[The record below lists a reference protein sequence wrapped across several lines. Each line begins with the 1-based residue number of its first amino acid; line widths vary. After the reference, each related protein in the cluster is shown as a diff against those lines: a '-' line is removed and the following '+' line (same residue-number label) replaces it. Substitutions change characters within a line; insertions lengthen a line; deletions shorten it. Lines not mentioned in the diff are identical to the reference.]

1 MMVKGLCS
9 KGPIRYLLTTVTHI
23 QHFDQQ
29 SRNAI
34 MYNRIPQ
41 LLTQTH
47 IDIFMT
53 GKESGRGRGAVSYII
68 LSSKSDLIKR
78 PIYFPLVWLAI
89 QIENQE
95 I

>member
-1 MMVKGLCS
+1 MITL
-9 KGPIRYLLTTVTHI
+9 THI
-23 QHFDQQ
+23 LHFDQQ
-29 SRNAI
+29 SRKNKIVSGPARNAI